1 MRVALSFYVSSGQHV
16 SVLMQEDNNIARCL
30 CSLFNYLNLV
40 TFTSKGCVFFCHLR
54 EKALDGMADRS
65 FWATSIFNRYS
76 FEHKKEDMFYMS
88 ILF

>member
-1 MRVALSFYVSSGQHV
+1 MLVLEAKYNTKCMRVALSFYVSSGQHV

-65 FWATSIFNRYS
+65 F
-76 FEHKKEDMFYMS
+76 
-88 ILF
+88 